1 MDKNEEKLVESWLIG
16 KSYFQVLDKILDE
29 LDCTRVTSIGRP
41 MQTIN
46 YRYSFLME
54 AFNII
59 INKAIDS
66 NFVTIEQCNL
76 YRGKLEQRHIANL
89 EFEKDNPPII
99 YSKKKG
105 GKSAPPTGGKKLATS
120 IKSKDLIT
128 GEEVIEAIKA
138 IKPTLKKK
146 REARP
151 KAVRILTK
159 DNVIIKI

>member
-1 MDKNEEKLVESWLIG
+1 MDKNEEKLVESWLTG

-29 LDCTRVTSIGRP
+29 LDCTKVTSIGRV

-46 YRYSFLME
+46 YRYKFLME
-54 AFNII
+54 AFNKIL
-59 INKAIDS
+59 NMAIDS
-66 NFVTIEQCNL
+66 NHVTVEQCNL

-99 YSKKKG
+99 YTKKKA
-105 GKSAPPTGGKKLATS
+105 GKGSPSTGDKKLATS

-128 GEEVIEAIKA
+128 GAEIIEPIV
-138 IKPTLKKK
+138 TKKK
-146 REARP
+146 RATKP

-159 DNVIIKI
+159 DNIIIKI

>member
-1 MDKNEEKLVESWLIG
+1 MDRNEEKLVESWLIG

-76 YRGKLEQRHIANL
+76 YRGKLEQRHIDNL

-105 GKSAPPTGGKKLATS
+105 GKSSPSTGNKKLATS
-120 IKSKDLIT
+120 VKSKDLIT
-128 GEEVIEAIKA
+128 GAEIIEPIV
-138 IKPTLKKK
+138 TKKK
-146 REARP
+146 RATKP
-151 KAVRILTK
+151 KVTRILTK